1 MKISTETTLYG
12 KDKMKNE
19 LSTVNSK
26 IEQTAESITSTVNK
40 YTDDQITGVTEA
52 FNSKIEQTSDGI
64 NAQISGLAVSGY
76 NFWRSDVSIA
86 GYIVEETGEIVESGS
101 ESDRVMEEYIPI
113 NYDASRLLWWQ
124 LWNNYRFKNDYNY
137 ARVAFY
143 NSAKR
148 YISFAE
154 IPRISGEQYQVEAIQ
169 VPEGTAFIRLG
180 TVEGTSDGTRITV
193 GLFTKFEYGMN
204 PTPYSTNP
212 QSAQALLNMKIS
224 KGDNDEI
231 VSMIN
236 ASAEV
241 IKITSNRFSLTSDN
255 ATISTNGKVK
265 FTSGEIGG
273 WTIKPGY
280 LAAETEVLEGTRRVV
295 LTPSGLVLA
304 VMLINNDRTIT
315 SKFHLYDDG
324 SIESRANALFGGGL
338 SVSGSLKVK
347 GDFTW
352 YSADVNGEHFK
363 YRSIRNYLNG
373 KDGDELTHTANDE
386 IYRTAFNQTS
396 DRRAK
401 TEIESLDNQKATEFI
416 NSLKPVSYRFKHDDT
431 GEIHHGFIA
440 QEVDE
445 IAGKWNV
452 VNKPKDDNFMM
463 SLRYTEII
471 ADLVATVQE
480 QGKRIQQ
487 LERRLDK

>member
-19 LSTVNSK
+19 LSAVNSK
-26 IEQTAESITSTVNK
+26 IEQTAERITSTVNK

-52 FNSKIEQTSDGI
+52 FNSKIEQTSEGI
-64 NAQISGLAVSGY
+64 NAQITGLAVSGY
-76 NFWRSDVSIA
+76 NLWRSDVSIA

-124 LWNNYRFKNDYNY
+124 LWNNYQFKNDYNY

-180 TVEGTSDGTRITV
+180 TVEGTSDGSRITA

-212 QSAQALLNMKIS
+212 QSAQALLDMKIS
-224 KGDNDEI
+224 RGDNNEI
-231 VSMIN
+231 VSMLN
-236 ASAEV
+236 ASADV
-241 IKITSNRFSLTSDN
+241 IEITSNRFSLTSDN
-255 ATISTNGKVK
+255 ATISTDGKVK
-265 FTSGEIGG
+265 FTKGEIGG
-273 WTIKPGY
+273 WDINQNY
-280 LAAETEVLEGTRRVV
+280 LSAETEAAGGTRKII
-295 LTPSGLVLA
+295 LHSGGLA
-304 VMLINNDRTIT
+304 VMFVNDDKTIT
-315 SKFHLYDDG
+315 PKFNLLADG
-324 SIESRANALFGGGL
+324 SIESSASALF
-338 SVSGSLKVK
+338 SGDLKVK
-347 GDFTW
+347 GDFTY

-363 YRSIRNYLNG
+363 FRTIRNYING
-373 KDGDELTHTANDE
+373 KDGDELTHIANDE

-401 TEIESLDNQKATEFI
+401 TEIESLDSQKATEFI

-480 QGKRIQQ
+480 QEKRIQQ

>member
-19 LSTVNSK
+19 LSDVNSK
-26 IEQTAESITSTVNK
+26 IEQTAERITSTVNK

-52 FNSKIEQTSDGI
+52 FNSKIEQTSEGI

-76 NFWRSDVSIA
+76 NLWRGDVSIA

-113 NYDASRLLWWQ
+113 NYDASRFLWWQ
-124 LWNNYRFKNDYNY
+124 LWNNYQFKNDYNY

-180 TVEGTSDGTRITV
+180 TVEGTSDGSRITA

-212 QSAQALLNMKIS
+212 QSAQAMLDMKIS
-224 KGDNDEI
+224 RGDNNEI
-231 VSMIN
+231 VSMLN
-236 ASAEV
+236 ASADV
-241 IKITSNRFSLTSDN
+241 IEIKSNRFSLTSDN
-255 ATISTNGKVK
+255 ATISTDGKVK
-265 FTSGEIGG
+265 FTKGEIGG
-273 WTIKPGY
+273 WDINQNY
-280 LAAETEVLEGTRRVV
+280 LSAETETGRGTRQIV
-295 LTPSGLVLA
+295 LHSGGLA
-304 VMLINNDRTIT
+304 VMFVNDDKTIT
-315 SKFHLYDDG
+315 PKFNLLDDG
-324 SIESRANALFGGGL
+324 SIESSASALFNGN
-338 SVSGSLKVK
+338 LKVK

-363 YRSIRNYLNG
+363 FRSVRNYING

-401 TEIESLDNQKATEFI
+401 TEIESLDSQKATEFI

-480 QGKRIQQ
+480 QEKRIQQ

>member
-19 LSTVNSK
+19 LSAVNSK

-52 FNSKIEQTSDGI
+52 FNSKIEQTSEGI

-76 NFWRSDVSIA
+76 NLWRSDVSIA

-113 NYDASRLLWWQ
+113 NYDASRFLWWQ
-124 LWNNYRFKNDYNY
+124 LWNNYQFKNDYNY

-180 TVEGTSDGTRITV
+180 TVEGTADGSRVTV

-212 QSAQALLNMKIS
+212 QSAQALLDMKIS
-224 KGDNDEI
+224 RGDNDEI

-236 ASAEV
+236 ASAEE

-255 ATISTNGKVK
+255 ATINTDGKVK
-265 FTSGEIGG
+265 FTSGKIGG
-273 WTIKPGY
+273 WDINQNY
-280 LAAETEVLEGTRRVV
+280 LSAETETAGGAKRIALG
-295 LTPSGLVLA
+295 PNLA
-304 VMLINNDRTIT
+304 VLNVYFVNDDKTIT
-315 SKFHLYDDG
+315 PKFILLDDG
-324 SIESRANALFGGGL
+324 SIESRASALFGG
-338 SVSGSLKVK
+338 SLKVQ

-352 YSADVNGEHFK
+352 YSADVNGENFK
-363 YRSIRNYLNG
+363 FRSVRNYLNG
-373 KDGDELTHTANDE
+373 KDGDVLTHTANDE

-401 TEIESLDNQKATEFI
+401 TEIESLDSQKATEFI

-445 IAGKWNV
+445 IAGKWSV

-480 QGKRIQQ
+480 QEKRIQQ

>member
-19 LSTVNSK
+19 LSAVNSK
-26 IEQTAESITSTVNK
+26 IEQTAERITSTVNK

-52 FNSKIEQTSDGI
+52 FNSKIEQTSEGI

-76 NFWRSDVSIA
+76 NLWRSDVSIA

-101 ESDRVMEEYIPI
+101 ESDRAMEEYIPI

-124 LWNNYRFKNDYNY
+124 LWNNYQFKNDYNY

-180 TVEGTSDGTRITV
+180 TVEGTSDGSRITA

-212 QSAQALLNMKIS
+212 QSAQAMLDMKIS
-224 KGDNDEI
+224 RGDNNEI
-231 VSMIN
+231 VSMLN
-236 ASAEV
+236 ASADV
-241 IKITSNRFSLTSDN
+241 IEIKSNRFSLTSDN
-255 ATISTNGKVK
+255 ATISTDGKVK
-265 FTSGEIGG
+265 FTKGEIGG
-273 WTIKPGY
+273 WDINQNY
-280 LAAETEVLEGTRRVV
+280 LSAETETGRGTRQIV
-295 LTPSGLVLA
+295 LHSGGLA
-304 VMLINNDRTIT
+304 VMFVNDDKTIT
-315 SKFHLYDDG
+315 PKFNLLDDG
-324 SIESRANALFGGGL
+324 SIESSASALFNGN
-338 SVSGSLKVK
+338 LKVK

-363 YRSIRNYLNG
+363 FRTIRNYING
-373 KDGDELTHTANDE
+373 KDGDELTHIANDE

-401 TEIESLDNQKATEFI
+401 TEIESLDSQKATEFI

-480 QGKRIQQ
+480 QEKRIQQ

>member
-19 LSTVNSK
+19 LSAVNSK

-52 FNSKIEQTSDGI
+52 FNSKIEQTSEGI

-76 NFWRSDVSIA
+76 NLWRSDVSIA

-113 NYDASRLLWWQ
+113 NYDASRFLWWQ
-124 LWNNYRFKNDYNY
+124 LWNNYQFKNDYNY

-148 YISFAE
+148 YISFTE

-180 TVEGTSDGTRITV
+180 TVEGTADGSRITV

-212 QSAQALLNMKIS
+212 QSAQALLDMKIS
-224 KGDNDEI
+224 RGDNDEI

-236 ASAEV
+236 ASAEE

-255 ATISTNGKVK
+255 ATINTDGKVK
-265 FTSGEIGG
+265 FTSGKIGG
-273 WTIKPGY
+273 WDINQNY
-280 LAAETEVLEGTRRVV
+280 LSAETETAGGAKRISLG
-295 LTPSGLVLA
+295 PNLA
-304 VMLINNDRTIT
+304 VLNVYFVNDDKTIT
-315 SKFHLYDDG
+315 PKFILLDDG
-324 SIESRANALFGGGL
+324 SIESRASALFGG
-338 SVSGSLKVK
+338 SLKVQ

-352 YSADVNGEHFK
+352 YSADVNGENFK
-363 YRSIRNYLNG
+363 FRSIRNYLNG
-373 KDGDELTHTANDE
+373 KDGDVLTHTANDE

-401 TEIESLDNQKATEFI
+401 TEIESLDSQKATEFI

-445 IAGKWNV
+445 IAGKWSV

-480 QGKRIQQ
+480 QEKRIQQ

>member
-19 LSTVNSK
+19 LSAVNSK
-26 IEQTAESITSTVNK
+26 IEQTAERITSTVNK

-52 FNSKIEQTSDGI
+52 FNSKIEQTSEGI

-76 NFWRSDVSIA
+76 NLWRSDVSIA

-124 LWNNYRFKNDYNY
+124 LWNNYQFKNDYNY

-180 TVEGTSDGTRITV
+180 TVEGTSDGSRITA

-212 QSAQALLNMKIS
+212 QSAQALLDMKIS
-224 KGDNDEI
+224 RGDNNEI
-231 VSMIN
+231 VSMLN
-236 ASAEV
+236 ASADV
-241 IKITSNRFSLTSDN
+241 IEITSNRFSLTSDN
-255 ATISTNGKVK
+255 ATISTDGKVK
-265 FTSGEIGG
+265 FTKGEIGG
-273 WTIKPGY
+273 WDINQNY
-280 LAAETEVLEGTRRVV
+280 LSAETETAGGKREIMLH
-295 LTPSGLVLA
+295 SGGLA
-304 VMLINNDRTIT
+304 VMFVNDDKTIT
-315 SKFHLYDDG
+315 PKFNLLDDG
-324 SIESRANALFGGGL
+324 SIESSASALFNGN
-338 SVSGSLKVK
+338 LKVK

-363 YRSIRNYLNG
+363 FRSVRNYLNG

-401 TEIESLDNQKATEFI
+401 TEIESLDSQKATEFI

-480 QGKRIQQ
+480 QEKRIQQ

>member
-19 LSTVNSK
+19 LSAVNSK
-26 IEQTAESITSTVNK
+26 IEQTAERITSTVNK

-52 FNSKIEQTSDGI
+52 FNSKIEQTSEGI
-64 NAQISGLAVSGY
+64 NAQITGLAVSGY
-76 NFWRSDVSIA
+76 NLWRSDVSIA
-86 GYIVEETGEIVESGS
+86 GYIVEETGEIIESGS

-124 LWNNYRFKNDYNY
+124 LWNNYQFKNDYNY

-180 TVEGTSDGTRITV
+180 TVEGTSDGSRITA

-212 QSAQALLNMKIS
+212 QSAQALLDMKIS
-224 KGDNDEI
+224 RGDNNEI
-231 VSMIN
+231 VSMLN
-236 ASAEV
+236 ASADV
-241 IKITSNRFSLTSDN
+241 IEITSNRFSLTSDN
-255 ATISTNGKVK
+255 ATISTDGKVK
-265 FTSGEIGG
+265 FTKGEIGG
-273 WTIKPGY
+273 WDINQNY
-280 LAAETEVLEGTRRVV
+280 LAAETETAEGTRKIM
-295 LTPSGLVLA
+295 LHSGGLA
-304 VMLINNDRTIT
+304 VMFVNDDKTIT
-315 SKFHLYDDG
+315 PKFNLLDDG
-324 SIESRANALFGGGL
+324 SIESSASALF
-338 SVSGSLKVK
+338 SGNLKVK

-363 YRSIRNYLNG
+363 FRSVRNYING

-401 TEIESLDNQKATEFI
+401 TEIESLDSQKATEFI

-480 QGKRIQQ
+480 QEKRIQQ

>member
-19 LSTVNSK
+19 LTAVNSK

-52 FNSKIEQTSDGI
+52 FNSKIEQTSEGI

-76 NFWRSDVSIA
+76 NLWRSDVSIA

-180 TVEGTSDGTRITV
+180 TVEGTSDGSRITA

-204 PTPYSTNP
+204 PTPYSNNP
-212 QSAQALLNMKIS
+212 QSAQALLDMKIS
-224 KGDNDEI
+224 RGDNDEI

-236 ASAEV
+236 ASAEE

-255 ATISTNGKVK
+255 ATIDTDGKVK
-265 FTSGEIGG
+265 FTKGEIGG
-273 WTIKPGY
+273 WDINQNY
-280 LAAETEVLEGTRRVV
+280 LASETETAGGTKKIILSPGPAVLNVHFV
-295 LTPSGLVLA
+295 
-304 VMLINNDRTIT
+304 NDDKTIT
-315 SKFHLYDDG
+315 PKFNLLDDG
-324 SIESRANALFGGGL
+324 SIESSASALFG
-338 SVSGSLKVK
+338 GSLKVK

-363 YRSIRNYLNG
+363 FRSVRNYLNG
-373 KDGDELTHTANDE
+373 KDGDVLTHTANDE

-401 TEIESLDNQKATEFI
+401 TEIESLDSQKATEFI

-480 QGKRIQQ
+480 QEKRIQQ

>member
-19 LSTVNSK
+19 LSAVNSK
-26 IEQTAESITSTVNK
+26 IEQTAERITSTVNK

-52 FNSKIEQTSDGI
+52 FNSKIEQTSEGI

-76 NFWRSDVSIA
+76 NLWRSDVSIA

-124 LWNNYRFKNDYNY
+124 LWNNYQFKNDYNY

-154 IPRISGEQYQVEAIQ
+154 IPKISGEQYQVEAIQ

-180 TVEGTSDGTRITV
+180 TVEGTSDGSRITA

-212 QSAQALLNMKIS
+212 QSAQALLDMKIS
-224 KGDNDEI
+224 RGDNNEI
-231 VSMIN
+231 VSMLN
-236 ASAEV
+236 ASADV
-241 IKITSNRFSLTSDN
+241 IEIKSNRFSLTSDN
-255 ATISTNGKVK
+255 ATISTDGKVK
-265 FTSGEIGG
+265 FTKGEIGG
-273 WTIKPGY
+273 WDINQNY
-280 LAAETEVLEGTRRVV
+280 LSVETETGRGTRKIM
-295 LTPSGLVLA
+295 LHSGGLA
-304 VMLINNDRTIT
+304 VMFVNDDKTIT
-315 SKFHLYDDG
+315 PKFNLLDDG
-324 SIESRANALFGGGL
+324 SIESSASALFNGN
-338 SVSGSLKVK
+338 LKVK
-347 GDFTW
+347 GDFAY

-363 YRSIRNYLNG
+363 FRSVRNYING

-401 TEIESLDNQKATEFI
+401 TEIESLDSQKATEFI

-480 QGKRIQQ
+480 QEKRIQQ

>member
-19 LSTVNSK
+19 LSAVNSK
-26 IEQTAESITSTVNK
+26 IEQTAERITSTVNK

-52 FNSKIEQTSDGI
+52 FNSKIEQTSEGI
-64 NAQISGLAVSGY
+64 NAQITGLAVSGY
-76 NFWRSDVSIA
+76 NLWRSDVSIA
-86 GYIVEETGEIVESGS
+86 GYIVEETGKIVESGS

-124 LWNNYRFKNDYNY
+124 LWNNYQFKNDYNY

-180 TVEGTSDGTRITV
+180 TVEGTSDGSRITA

-212 QSAQALLNMKIS
+212 QSAQALLDMKIS
-224 KGDNDEI
+224 RGDNNEI
-231 VSMIN
+231 VSMLN
-236 ASAEV
+236 ASADV
-241 IKITSNRFSLTSDN
+241 IEIKSNRFSLTSDN
-255 ATISTNGKVK
+255 ATIRTDGKVK
-265 FTSGEIGG
+265 FTKGEIGG
-273 WTIKPGY
+273 WDINQNY
-280 LAAETEVLEGTRRVV
+280 LSAETETAGGKREIMLH
-295 LTPSGLVLA
+295 SGGLA
-304 VMLINNDRTIT
+304 VMFVNDDKTIT
-315 SKFHLYDDG
+315 PKFNLLDDG
-324 SIESRANALFGGGL
+324 SIESSASALFNGN
-338 SVSGSLKVK
+338 LKVK
-347 GDFTW
+347 GDFTY

-363 YRSIRNYLNG
+363 FRTIRNYING
-373 KDGDELTHTANDE
+373 KDGDELTHIANDE

-401 TEIESLDNQKATEFI
+401 TEIESLDSQKATEFI

-480 QGKRIQQ
+480 QEKRIQQ

>member
-19 LSTVNSK
+19 LSAVNSK

-52 FNSKIEQTSDGI
+52 FNSKIEQTSEGI

-76 NFWRSDVSIA
+76 NLWRSDVSIA
-86 GYIVEETGEIVESGS
+86 GYIVEETGAIVESGS

-113 NYDASRLLWWQ
+113 NYDASRFLWWQ

-180 TVEGTSDGTRITV
+180 TVEGTADGLRVTV

-212 QSAQALLNMKIS
+212 QSAQALLDMKIS
-224 KGDNDEI
+224 RGDNDEI

-236 ASAEV
+236 ASAEE

-255 ATISTNGKVK
+255 ATINKDGKVK
-265 FTSGEIGG
+265 FTSGKIGG
-273 WTIKPGY
+273 WDINY
-280 LAAETEVLEGTRRVV
+280 NSLSAEMETVGGTKKIS
-295 LTPSGLVLA
+295 LGPNLA
-304 VMLINNDRTIT
+304 VLNVYFVNDDKTIT
-315 SKFHLYDDG
+315 PKFILLDDG
-324 SIESRANALFGGGL
+324 SIESRASALFGGD
-338 SVSGSLKVK
+338 LKVK
-347 GDFTW
+347 GEFAW
-352 YSADVNGEHFK
+352 YSADVNGENFK
-363 YRSIRNYLNG
+363 FRSIRNYFNG

-401 TEIESLDNQKATEFI
+401 TEIESLDSQKATEFI

-445 IAGKWNV
+445 IAGKWSV

-480 QGKRIQQ
+480 QEKRIQQ

>member
-19 LSTVNSK
+19 LSAVNSK
-26 IEQTAESITSTVNK
+26 IEQTAERITSTVNK

-52 FNSKIEQTSDGI
+52 FNSKIEQTSEGI
-64 NAQISGLAVSGY
+64 NAQITGLAVSGY
-76 NFWRSDVSIA
+76 NLWRGDVSIA

-124 LWNNYRFKNDYNY
+124 LWNNYQFKNDYNY

-180 TVEGTSDGTRITV
+180 TVEGTSDGSRITA

-212 QSAQALLNMKIS
+212 QSAQALLDMKIS
-224 KGDNDEI
+224 RGDNNEI
-231 VSMIN
+231 VSMLN
-236 ASAEV
+236 ASADV
-241 IKITSNRFSLTSDN
+241 IEITSNRFSLTSDN
-255 ATISTNGKVK
+255 ATISTDGKVK
-265 FTSGEIGG
+265 FTKGEIGG
-273 WTIKPGY
+273 WDINQNY
-280 LAAETEVLEGTRRVV
+280 LAAETETAGGTRKII
-295 LTPSGLVLA
+295 LHSGGLA
-304 VMLINNDRTIT
+304 VMFVNDDKTIT
-315 SKFHLYDDG
+315 PKFNLLDDG
-324 SIESRANALFGGGL
+324 SIESSASALF
-338 SVSGSLKVK
+338 SGNLKIK

-363 YRSIRNYLNG
+363 FRSVRNYLNG

-401 TEIESLDNQKATEFI
+401 TEIESLDSQKATEFI
-416 NSLKPVSYRFKHDDT
+416 NSLNPVSYRFKHDDT

-480 QGKRIQQ
+480 QEKRIQQ

>member
-19 LSTVNSK
+19 LSAVNSK
-26 IEQTAESITSTVNK
+26 IEQTAERITSTVNK

-52 FNSKIEQTSDGI
+52 FNSKIEQTSEGI
-64 NAQISGLAVSGY
+64 NAQITGLAVSGY
-76 NFWRSDVSIA
+76 NLWRSDVSIA

-124 LWNNYRFKNDYNY
+124 LWNNYQFKNDYNY

-154 IPRISGEQYQVEAIQ
+154 IPKISGEQYQVEAIQ

-180 TVEGTSDGTRITV
+180 TVEGTSDGSRITA

-212 QSAQALLNMKIS
+212 QSAQALLDMKIS
-224 KGDNDEI
+224 RGDNNEI
-231 VSMIN
+231 VSMLN
-236 ASAEV
+236 ASADV
-241 IKITSNRFSLTSDN
+241 IEIKSNRFSLTSDN
-255 ATISTNGKVK
+255 ATIRTDGKVK
-265 FTSGEIGG
+265 FTKGEIGG
-273 WTIKPGY
+273 WDINQNY
-280 LAAETEVLEGTRRVV
+280 LAAETETAGGTRKIM
-295 LTPSGLVLA
+295 LHSGGLA
-304 VMLINNDRTIT
+304 VMFVNDDKTIT
-315 SKFHLYDDG
+315 PKFNLLDDG
-324 SIESRANALFGGGL
+324 SIESSASALFNEN
-338 SVSGSLKVK
+338 LKVK
-347 GDFTW
+347 GDFAY

-363 YRSIRNYLNG
+363 FRTIRNYING

-401 TEIESLDNQKATEFI
+401 TEIESLDSQKATEFI

-480 QGKRIQQ
+480 QEKRIQQ

>member
-19 LSTVNSK
+19 LSAVNSK
-26 IEQTAESITSTVNK
+26 IEQTAERITSTVNK

-52 FNSKIEQTSDGI
+52 FNSKIEQTSEGI
-64 NAQISGLAVSGY
+64 NAQITGLAVSGY
-76 NFWRSDVSIA
+76 NLWRSDVSIA
-86 GYIVEETGEIVESGS
+86 GYIVEETGKIVESGS

-113 NYDASRLLWWQ
+113 NYDASRFLWWQ
-124 LWNNYRFKNDYNY
+124 LWNNYQFKNDYNY

-180 TVEGTSDGTRITV
+180 TVEGTSDGSRITA

-212 QSAQALLNMKIS
+212 QSAQASLDMKIS
-224 KGDNDEI
+224 RGDNNEI
-231 VSMIN
+231 VSMLN
-236 ASAEV
+236 ASADV
-241 IKITSNRFSLTSDN
+241 IEIKSNRFSLTSDN
-255 ATISTNGKVK
+255 ATISTDGKVK
-265 FTSGEIGG
+265 FTKGEIGG
-273 WTIKPGY
+273 WDINQNY
-280 LAAETEVLEGTRRVV
+280 LAAETETAGGTRRIM
-295 LTPSGLVLA
+295 LHSGGLA
-304 VMLINNDRTIT
+304 VMFVNDDKTIT
-315 SKFHLYDDG
+315 PKFNLLADG
-324 SIESRANALFGGGL
+324 SIESRANALFNGN
-338 SVSGSLKVK
+338 LKVK

-363 YRSIRNYLNG
+363 FRTIRNYING

-401 TEIESLDNQKATEFI
+401 TEIESLDSQKATEFI

-480 QGKRIQQ
+480 QEKRIQQ

>member
-19 LSTVNSK
+19 LSAVNSK

-52 FNSKIEQTSDGI
+52 FNSKIEQTSEGI

-76 NFWRSDVSIA
+76 NLWRSDVSIA

-180 TVEGTSDGTRITV
+180 AVEGTSDGSRITA

-212 QSAQALLNMKIS
+212 QSAQALLDMKIS
-224 KGDNDEI
+224 RGDNDEI

-255 ATISTNGKVK
+255 ATIDTDGKVK

-273 WTIKPGY
+273 WDINRGY
-280 LAAETEVLEGTRRVV
+280 LAAETKTAGGTKRTVLSPG
-295 LTPSGLVLA
+295 GAVLA
-304 VMLINNDRTIT
+304 VMFVNDDKTIT
-315 SKFHLYDDG
+315 PKFHLLDDG
-324 SIESRANALFGGGL
+324 SIESSASALFG
-338 SVSGSLKVK
+338 GSLKVK

-363 YRSIRNYLNG
+363 FRSIRNYFNG
-373 KDGDELTHTANDE
+373 KDGDELTNTANDE

-401 TEIESLDNQKATEFI
+401 TEIESLDSQKATEFI

-480 QGKRIQQ
+480 QEKRIQQ

>member
-19 LSTVNSK
+19 LSAVNSK

-52 FNSKIEQTSDGI
+52 FNSKIEQTSEGI

-76 NFWRSDVSIA
+76 NLWRSDVSIA

-113 NYDASRLLWWQ
+113 NYDASRFLWWQ
-124 LWNNYRFKNDYNY
+124 LWNNYQFKNDYNY

-143 NSAKR
+143 NSVKR

-180 TVEGTSDGTRITV
+180 TVEGTADGSRITA

-212 QSAQALLNMKIS
+212 QSAQASLDMKIS
-224 KGDNDEI
+224 RGDNDEI

-241 IKITSNRFSLTSDN
+241 INITSNRFSLTSDN
-255 ATISTNGKVK
+255 ATINTDGKVK
-265 FTSGEIGG
+265 FTSGKIGG
-273 WTIKPGY
+273 WDINQNY
-280 LAAETEVLEGTRRVV
+280 LAVGERVGGAKRII
-295 LTPSGLVLA
+295 LGPGLA
-304 VMLINNDRTIT
+304 VLSVNFVNDDKTMT
-315 SKFHLYDDG
+315 PKFILFDDG
-324 SIESRANALFGGGL
+324 SIESRANALFGGN
-338 SVSGSLKVK
+338 LKVQ

-363 YRSIRNYLNG
+363 FRSVRNYLNG
-373 KDGDELTHTANDE
+373 KDGDVLTHTANDE

-401 TEIESLDNQKATEFI
+401 TEIESLDSQKATEFI

-480 QGKRIQQ
+480 QEKRIQQ

>member
-19 LSTVNSK
+19 LSAVNSK
-26 IEQTAESITSTVNK
+26 IEQTAERITSTVNK

-52 FNSKIEQTSDGI
+52 FNSKIEQTSEGI
-64 NAQISGLAVSGY
+64 NAQITGLAVSGY
-76 NFWRSDVSIA
+76 NLWRSDVSIA
-86 GYIVEETGEIVESGS
+86 GYIVEETGKIVESGS

-124 LWNNYRFKNDYNY
+124 LWNNYQFKNDYNY

-180 TVEGTSDGTRITV
+180 TVEGTSDGSRITA

-212 QSAQALLNMKIS
+212 QSAQALLDMKIS
-224 KGDNDEI
+224 RGDNNEI
-231 VSMIN
+231 VSMLN
-236 ASAEV
+236 ASADV
-241 IKITSNRFSLTSDN
+241 IEITSNRFSLTSDN
-255 ATISTNGKVK
+255 ATIRTDGKVK
-265 FTSGEIGG
+265 FTKGEIGG
-273 WTIKPGY
+273 WDINQNY
-280 LAAETEVLEGTRRVV
+280 LSAETETAGGKREIMLH
-295 LTPSGLVLA
+295 SGGLA
-304 VMLINNDRTIT
+304 VMFVNDDKTIT
-315 SKFHLYDDG
+315 PKFNLLADG
-324 SIESRANALFGGGL
+324 SIESSANALFNGN
-338 SVSGSLKVK
+338 LKVK
-347 GDFTW
+347 GDFTY

-363 YRSIRNYLNG
+363 FRTIRNYING

-401 TEIESLDNQKATEFI
+401 TEIESLDSQKATEFI

-480 QGKRIQQ
+480 QEKRIQQ

>member
-19 LSTVNSK
+19 LSAVNSK
-26 IEQTAESITSTVNK
+26 IEQTAERITSTVNK

-52 FNSKIEQTSDGI
+52 FNSKIEQTSEGI

-76 NFWRSDVSIA
+76 NLWRSDVSIA

-124 LWNNYRFKNDYNY
+124 LWNNYQFKNDYNY

-180 TVEGTSDGTRITV
+180 TVEGTSDGSRITA

-212 QSAQALLNMKIS
+212 QSAQAMLDMKIS
-224 KGDNDEI
+224 RGDNNEI
-231 VSMIN
+231 VSMLN
-236 ASAEV
+236 ASADV
-241 IKITSNRFSLTSDN
+241 IEITSNRFSLTSDN
-255 ATISTNGKVK
+255 ATIRTDGKVK
-265 FTSGEIGG
+265 FTKGEIGG
-273 WTIKPGY
+273 WDINQNY
-280 LAAETEVLEGTRRVV
+280 LSAETETGRGTRQIV
-295 LTPSGLVLA
+295 LHSGGLA
-304 VMLINNDRTIT
+304 VMFVNDDKTIT
-315 SKFHLYDDG
+315 PKFNLLDDG
-324 SIESRANALFGGGL
+324 SIESSASALFNGN
-338 SVSGSLKVK
+338 LKVK

-363 YRSIRNYLNG
+363 FRSVRNYLNG

-401 TEIESLDNQKATEFI
+401 TEIESLDSQKATEFI

-480 QGKRIQQ
+480 QEKRIQQ

>member
-19 LSTVNSK
+19 LSAVNSK
-26 IEQTAESITSTVNK
+26 IEQTAERITSTVNK

-52 FNSKIEQTSDGI
+52 FNSKIEQTSEDI

-76 NFWRSDVSIA
+76 NLWRSDVSIA

-124 LWNNYRFKNDYNY
+124 LWNNYQFKNDYNY

-180 TVEGTSDGTRITV
+180 AVEGTADGSRITA

-212 QSAQALLNMKIS
+212 QSAQASLDMKIS
-224 KGDNDEI
+224 RGDNDEI

-241 IKITSNRFSLTSDN
+241 INITSNRFSLTSDN
-255 ATISTNGKVK
+255 ATINTDGKVK

-273 WTIKPGY
+273 WDINQNY
-280 LAAETEVLEGTRRVV
+280 LAVGERVGGAKRII
-295 LTPSGLVLA
+295 LGPGLA
-304 VMLINNDRTIT
+304 VLSVNFVNDDKTMT
-315 SKFHLYDDG
+315 PKFILFDDG
-324 SIESRANALFGGGL
+324 SIESRANALFGGN
-338 SVSGSLKVK
+338 LKVQ

-363 YRSIRNYLNG
+363 FRSVRNYLNG
-373 KDGDELTHTANDE
+373 KDGDVLTHTANDE

-401 TEIESLDNQKATEFI
+401 TEIESLDSQKATEFI

-480 QGKRIQQ
+480 QEKRIQQ

>member
-19 LSTVNSK
+19 LSAVNSK
-26 IEQTAESITSTVNK
+26 IEQTAERITSTVNK

-52 FNSKIEQTSDGI
+52 FNSKIEQTSEGI
-64 NAQISGLAVSGY
+64 NAQITGLAVSGY
-76 NFWRSDVSIA
+76 NLWRSDVSIA

-124 LWNNYRFKNDYNY
+124 LWNNYQFKNDYNY

-180 TVEGTSDGTRITV
+180 TVEGTSDGSRITA

-212 QSAQALLNMKIS
+212 QSAQALLDMKIS
-224 KGDNDEI
+224 RGDNNEI
-231 VSMIN
+231 VSMLN
-236 ASAEV
+236 ASADV
-241 IKITSNRFSLTSDN
+241 IEITSNRFSLTSDN
-255 ATISTNGKVK
+255 ATISTDGKVK
-265 FTSGEIGG
+265 FTKGEIGG
-273 WTIKPGY
+273 WDINQNY
-280 LAAETEVLEGTRRVV
+280 LSAETETAGGTRKII
-295 LTPSGLVLA
+295 LHSGGLA
-304 VMLINNDRTIT
+304 VMFVNDDKTIT
-315 SKFHLYDDG
+315 PKFNLLDDG
-324 SIESRANALFGGGL
+324 SIESSASALF
-338 SVSGSLKVK
+338 SGNLKIK

-363 YRSIRNYLNG
+363 FRSVRNYLNG

-401 TEIESLDNQKATEFI
+401 TEIESLDSQKATEFI

-480 QGKRIQQ
+480 QEKRIQQ

>member
-19 LSTVNSK
+19 LSAVNSK
-26 IEQTAESITSTVNK
+26 IEQTAERITSTVNK

-52 FNSKIEQTSDGI
+52 FNSKIEQTSEGI

-76 NFWRSDVSIA
+76 NLWRSDVSIA

-124 LWNNYRFKNDYNY
+124 LWNNYQFKNDYNY

-154 IPRISGEQYQVEAIQ
+154 IPKISGEQYQVEAIQ

-180 TVEGTSDGTRITV
+180 TVEGTSDGSRITA

-212 QSAQALLNMKIS
+212 QSAQALLDMKIS
-224 KGDNDEI
+224 RGDNNEI
-231 VSMIN
+231 VSMLN
-236 ASAEV
+236 ASADV
-241 IKITSNRFSLTSDN
+241 IEIKSNRFSLTSDN
-255 ATISTNGKVK
+255 ATISTDGKVK
-265 FTSGEIGG
+265 FTKGEIGG
-273 WTIKPGY
+273 WDINQNY
-280 LAAETEVLEGTRRVV
+280 LSVETETGRGTRKIM
-295 LTPSGLVLA
+295 LHSGGLA
-304 VMLINNDRTIT
+304 VMFVNDDKTIT
-315 SKFHLYDDG
+315 PKFNLLDDG
-324 SIESRANALFGGGL
+324 SIESSASALFNGN
-338 SVSGSLKVK
+338 LKVK

-363 YRSIRNYLNG
+363 FRSVRNYING

-401 TEIESLDNQKATEFI
+401 TEIESLDSQKATEFI

-480 QGKRIQQ
+480 QEKRIQQ

>member
-19 LSTVNSK
+19 LSAVNSK
-26 IEQTAESITSTVNK
+26 IEQTAERITSTVNK

-52 FNSKIEQTSDGI
+52 FNSKIEQTSEGI

-76 NFWRSDVSIA
+76 NLWRSDVSIA

-113 NYDASRLLWWQ
+113 NYDASRFLWWQ
-124 LWNNYRFKNDYNY
+124 LWNNYQFKNDYNY

-154 IPRISGEQYQVEAIQ
+154 IPKISGEQYQVEAIQ

-180 TVEGTSDGTRITV
+180 TVEGTSDGSRITA

-212 QSAQALLNMKIS
+212 QSAQALLDMKIS
-224 KGDNDEI
+224 RGDNNEI
-231 VSMIN
+231 VSMLN
-236 ASAEV
+236 ASADV
-241 IKITSNRFSLTSDN
+241 IEITSNRFSLTSDN
-255 ATISTNGKVK
+255 ATIRTDGKVK
-265 FTSGEIGG
+265 FTKGEIGG
-273 WTIKPGY
+273 WDINQNY
-280 LAAETEVLEGTRRVV
+280 LSTETETAEGTRKIMLHSDG
-295 LTPSGLVLA
+295 LT
-304 VMLINNDRTIT
+304 VMFVNDDKTIT
-315 SKFHLYDDG
+315 PKFDLLNDG
-324 SIESRANALFGGGL
+324 SIESSANALFNGN
-338 SVSGSLKVK
+338 LKVK
-347 GDFTW
+347 GDFAY

-363 YRSIRNYLNG
+363 FRTIRNYING
-373 KDGDELTHTANDE
+373 KDGDELTHIANDE

-401 TEIESLDNQKATEFI
+401 TEIESLDSQKATEFI

-480 QGKRIQQ
+480 QEKRIQQ

>member
-19 LSTVNSK
+19 LSAVNSK
-26 IEQTAESITSTVNK
+26 IEQTAERITSTVNK

-52 FNSKIEQTSDGI
+52 FNSKIEQTSEGI

-76 NFWRSDVSIA
+76 NLWRSDVSIA

-124 LWNNYRFKNDYNY
+124 LWNNYQFKNDYNY

-180 TVEGTSDGTRITV
+180 TVEGTSDGSRITA

-212 QSAQALLNMKIS
+212 QSAQALLDMKIS
-224 KGDNDEI
+224 RGDNNEI
-231 VSMIN
+231 VSMLN
-236 ASAEV
+236 ASADV
-241 IKITSNRFSLTSDN
+241 IEITSNRFSLTSDN
-255 ATISTNGKVK
+255 ATISTDGKVK
-265 FTSGEIGG
+265 FTKGEIGG
-273 WTIKPGY
+273 WDINQNY
-280 LAAETEVLEGTRRVV
+280 LAAETETAGGTRKII
-295 LTPSGLVLA
+295 LHSGGLA
-304 VMLINNDRTIT
+304 VMFVNDDKTIT
-315 SKFHLYDDG
+315 PKFNLLDDG
-324 SIESRANALFGGGL
+324 SIESSASALF
-338 SVSGSLKVK
+338 SGNLKIK

-363 YRSIRNYLNG
+363 FRSVRNYLNG

-401 TEIESLDNQKATEFI
+401 TEIESLDSQKATEFI

-480 QGKRIQQ
+480 QEKRIQQ

>member
-19 LSTVNSK
+19 LSAVNSK
-26 IEQTAESITSTVNK
+26 IEQTAERITSTVNK

-52 FNSKIEQTSDGI
+52 FNSKIEQTSEGI

-76 NFWRSDVSIA
+76 NLWRSDVSIA
-86 GYIVEETGEIVESGS
+86 GYIVEETGKIVESGS
-101 ESDRVMEEYIPI
+101 ESDRAMEEYIPI

-124 LWNNYRFKNDYNY
+124 LWNNYQFKNDYNY

-180 TVEGTSDGTRITV
+180 TVEGTSDGSRITA

-212 QSAQALLNMKIS
+212 QSAQAMLDMKIS
-224 KGDNDEI
+224 RGDNNEI
-231 VSMIN
+231 VSMLN
-236 ASAEV
+236 ASADV
-241 IKITSNRFSLTSDN
+241 IEIKSNRFSLTSDN
-255 ATISTNGKVK
+255 ATISTDGKVK
-265 FTSGEIGG
+265 FTKGEIGG
-273 WTIKPGY
+273 WDINQNY
-280 LAAETEVLEGTRRVV
+280 LSAETETGRGTRQIV
-295 LTPSGLVLA
+295 LHSGGLA
-304 VMLINNDRTIT
+304 VMFVNDDKTIT
-315 SKFHLYDDG
+315 PKFNLLDDG
-324 SIESRANALFGGGL
+324 SIESSASALFNGN
-338 SVSGSLKVK
+338 LKVK

-363 YRSIRNYLNG
+363 FRSVRNYING

-401 TEIESLDNQKATEFI
+401 TEIESLDSQKATEFI

-480 QGKRIQQ
+480 QEKRIQQ

>member
-19 LSTVNSK
+19 LSAVNSK
-26 IEQTAESITSTVNK
+26 IEQTAERITSTVNK

-52 FNSKIEQTSDGI
+52 FNSKIEQTSEGI

-76 NFWRSDVSIA
+76 NLWRSDVSIA

-124 LWNNYRFKNDYNY
+124 LWNNYQFKNDYNY

-180 TVEGTSDGTRITV
+180 TVEGTSDGSRITA

-212 QSAQALLNMKIS
+212 QSAQALLDMKIS
-224 KGDNDEI
+224 RGDNNEI
-231 VSMIN
+231 VSMLN
-236 ASAEV
+236 ASADV
-241 IKITSNRFSLTSDN
+241 IEITSNRFSLTSDN
-255 ATISTNGKVK
+255 ATISTDGKVK
-265 FTSGEIGG
+265 FTKGEIGG
-273 WTIKPGY
+273 WDINQNY
-280 LAAETEVLEGTRRVV
+280 LSAETETAGGKREIMLH
-295 LTPSGLVLA
+295 SGGLA
-304 VMLINNDRTIT
+304 VMFVNDDKTIT
-315 SKFHLYDDG
+315 PKFNLLDDG
-324 SIESRANALFGGGL
+324 SIESSASALF
-338 SVSGSLKVK
+338 SGNLKVE

-363 YRSIRNYLNG
+363 FRSVRNYLNG

-401 TEIESLDNQKATEFI
+401 TEIESLDSQKATEFI

-480 QGKRIQQ
+480 QEKRIQQ

>member
-19 LSTVNSK
+19 LSAVNSK
-26 IEQTAESITSTVNK
+26 IEQTAERITSTVNK

-52 FNSKIEQTSDGI
+52 FNSKIEQTSEGI

-76 NFWRSDVSIA
+76 NLWRSDVSIA

-124 LWNNYRFKNDYNY
+124 LWNNYQFKNDYNY

-180 TVEGTSDGTRITV
+180 TVEGTSDGSRITA

-212 QSAQALLNMKIS
+212 QSAQALLDMKIS
-224 KGDNDEI
+224 RGDNNEI
-231 VSMIN
+231 VSMLN
-236 ASAEV
+236 ASADV
-241 IKITSNRFSLTSDN
+241 IEITSNRFSLTSDN
-255 ATISTNGKVK
+255 ATIRTDGKVK
-265 FTSGEIGG
+265 FTKGEIGG
-273 WTIKPGY
+273 WDINQNY
-280 LAAETEVLEGTRRVV
+280 LSAETETAGGTRKII
-295 LTPSGLVLA
+295 LHSGGLA
-304 VMLINNDRTIT
+304 VMFVNDDKTIT
-315 SKFHLYDDG
+315 PKFNLLDDG
-324 SIESRANALFGGGL
+324 SIESSASALF
-338 SVSGSLKVK
+338 SENLKVK
-347 GDFTW
+347 GDFIY

-363 YRSIRNYLNG
+363 FRSIRNYING
-373 KDGDELTHTANDE
+373 KDGDELTHIANDE

-401 TEIESLDNQKATEFI
+401 TEIESLDSQKATEFI

-480 QGKRIQQ
+480 QEKRIQQ

>member
-19 LSTVNSK
+19 LSAVNSK

-52 FNSKIEQTSDGI
+52 FNSKIEQTSEGI
-64 NAQISGLAVSGY
+64 SAQISGLAGSGY
-76 NFWRSDVSIA
+76 NLWRSDVSIA
-86 GYIVEETGEIVESGS
+86 GYIAEETGEIVESGS

-113 NYDASRLLWWQ
+113 NYDASRFLWWQ
-124 LWNNYRFKNDYNY
+124 LWNNYQFKNDYNY

-180 TVEGTSDGTRITV
+180 TVEGTADGSRVTV
-193 GLFTKFEYGMN
+193 GFFTKFEYGMN

-212 QSAQALLNMKIS
+212 QSAQALLDMKIS
-224 KGDNDEI
+224 RGDNDEI

-236 ASAEV
+236 ASAEE

-255 ATISTNGKVK
+255 ATINTDGKVK

-273 WTIKPGY
+273 WYINWNHLIAESETVEGKYRITLSPGF
-280 LAAETEVLEGTRRVV
+280 
-295 LTPSGLVLA
+295 LA
-304 VMLINNDRTIT
+304 VDFISDDKTIT
-315 SKFHLYDDG
+315 PRFILLNDG
-324 SIESRANALFGGGL
+324 SIESRASALFGGD
-338 SVSGSLKVK
+338 LKVQ
-347 GDFTW
+347 GDFTY
-352 YSADVNGEHFK
+352 YSADLNGEHFK
-363 YRSIRNYLNG
+363 FRTIRKYING
-373 KDGDELTHTANDE
+373 KDGDELTNTANDE
-386 IYRTAFNQTS
+386 IYRTAFNQIS

-401 TEIESLDNQKATEFI
+401 TEIESLDSQKATEFI

-480 QGKRIQQ
+480 QEKRIQQ

>member
-19 LSTVNSK
+19 LSAVNSK
-26 IEQTAESITSTVNK
+26 IEQTAERITSTVNK

-52 FNSKIEQTSDGI
+52 FNSKIEQTSEGI

-76 NFWRSDVSIA
+76 NLWRSDVSIA
-86 GYIVEETGEIVESGS
+86 GYIVEETGKIVESGS

-113 NYDASRLLWWQ
+113 NYDASRFLWWQ
-124 LWNNYRFKNDYNY
+124 LWNNYQFKNDYNY

-180 TVEGTSDGTRITV
+180 TVEGTSDGSRITA

-212 QSAQALLNMKIS
+212 QSAQALLDMKIS
-224 KGDNDEI
+224 RGDNNEI
-231 VSMIN
+231 VSMLN
-236 ASAEV
+236 ASADV
-241 IKITSNRFSLTSDN
+241 IEIKSNRFSLTSDN
-255 ATISTNGKVK
+255 ATIRTDGKVK
-265 FTSGEIGG
+265 FTKGEIGG
-273 WTIKPGY
+273 WDINQNY
-280 LAAETEVLEGTRRVV
+280 LAAETETAGGKRKIMLH
-295 LTPSGLVLA
+295 SGGLA
-304 VMLINNDRTIT
+304 VMFVNDDKTIT
-315 SKFHLYDDG
+315 PKFDLLNDG
-324 SIESRANALFGGGL
+324 SIESSANALFNGN
-338 SVSGSLKVK
+338 LKVK
-347 GDFTW
+347 GDFAY

-363 YRSIRNYLNG
+363 FRTIRNYING

-401 TEIESLDNQKATEFI
+401 TEIESLDSQKATEFI

-480 QGKRIQQ
+480 QEKRIQQ

>member
-19 LSTVNSK
+19 LSAVNSK
-26 IEQTAESITSTVNK
+26 IEQTAERITSTVNK

-52 FNSKIEQTSDGI
+52 FNSKIEQTSEGI

-76 NFWRSDVSIA
+76 NLWRSDVSIA

-124 LWNNYRFKNDYNY
+124 LWNNYQFKNDYNY

-180 TVEGTSDGTRITV
+180 TVEGTSDGSRITA

-212 QSAQALLNMKIS
+212 QSAQALLDMKIS
-224 KGDNDEI
+224 RGDNNEI
-231 VSMIN
+231 VSMLN
-236 ASAEV
+236 ASADV
-241 IKITSNRFSLTSDN
+241 IEIKSNRFSLTSDN
-255 ATISTNGKVK
+255 ATISTDGKVK
-265 FTSGEIGG
+265 FTKGEIGG
-273 WTIKPGY
+273 WDINQNY
-280 LAAETEVLEGTRRVV
+280 LAAETETSGGTRKII
-295 LTPSGLVLA
+295 LHSGGLA
-304 VMLINNDRTIT
+304 VMFVNDDKTIT
-315 SKFHLYDDG
+315 PKFNLLDDG
-324 SIESRANALFGGGL
+324 SIESSASALF
-338 SVSGSLKVK
+338 SGNLKVK

-363 YRSIRNYLNG
+363 FRSVRNYLNG

-401 TEIESLDNQKATEFI
+401 TEIESLDSQKATEFI

-480 QGKRIQQ
+480 QEKRIQQ